1 MELFLP
7 LSVILFLLQTRF
19 IRRWVYGSCV
29 FSRDSAARNLAHILL
44 ASLWPKM
51 HKVYNYGRSEN
62 SVLEEHRRCWID
74 CSFFKP
80 DFDHDPSVGRLWAIF
95 WSQTRLSYVLEGIF
109 LPFVFFYLL
118 FSFLFLLFRCRCL
131 GSTNCRDLQIAV
143 QLQGANGAN
152 RRRYRIVHERF

>member
-7 LSVILFLLQTRF
+7 LSVILFLLPTRF

-62 SVLEEHRRCWID
+62 SVLEEHRRCWND

-109 LPFVFFYLL
+109 LPFVFFYLFF
-118 FSFLFLLFRCRCL
+118 FSRFFFFLFDVGALDRWIAETCRSPYSFEAQAEL
-131 GSTNCRDLQIAV
+131 TEG
-143 QLQGANGAN
+143 GF
-152 RRRYRIVHERF
+152 E

>member
-7 LSVILFLLQTRF
+7 LSVIFFLLPTRF

-62 SVLEEHRRCWID
+62 SVLEEHRRCRSD

-109 LPFVFFYLL
+109 LPFAFFYLFFFVS
-118 FSFLFLLFRCRCL
+118 FSSC
-131 GSTNCRDLQIAV
+131 STSVPRIDESPRLAD
-143 QLQGANGAN
+143 
-152 RRRYRIVHERF
+152 RRTASRRKRS

>member
-7 LSVILFLLQTRF
+7 LSVILFLLPTRF

-62 SVLEEHRRCWID
+62 SVLEEHRRCWSD

-109 LPFVFFYLL
+109 LPFVFFYLFFFFVS
-118 FSFLFLLFRCRCL
+118 FSSF
-131 GSTNCRDLQIAV
+131 STSVPWIDESPRLAD
-143 QLQGANGAN
+143 
-152 RRRYRIVHERF
+152 RRTASRRKRS